1 MTTNIPADMK
11 LSLKTARELK
21 GLMQA
26 EAASLIGVSPDTLRN
41 YEKGKSY
48 PDVPTLKRIEE
59 VYGVKYDQIIFL
71 PL

>member
-1 MTTNIPADMK
+1 MTANIPADMK
-11 LSLKTARELK
+11 LSLKTAREINNLTQ
-21 GLMQA
+21 G
-26 EAASLIGVSPDTLRN
+26 EAAALIGVSADTLRN

-59 VYGVKYDQIIFL
+59 VYRVTYNQIIFL